1 MENASKALLIA
12 GAILLAILLISLG
25 IMIFNT
31 ASDTITSSGMSDMQ
45 QTTFNQKFEKYQGKQ
60 KGSAIRSLVQ
70 EVMANNNNAQASD
83 ETMVSINVAN
93 GSIAMES
100 SAGIPGSPV
109 VKLEAGTDKQP
120 VYNNFSNTT
129 TYNVSFKHNKGR
141 VAIIYIK

>member
-45 QTTFNQKFEKYQGKQ
+45 QTTFNQKFEKYEGAQ

-93 GSIAMES
+93 KNITPET
-100 SAGIPGSPV
+100 GITAANAV
-109 VKLEAGTDKQP
+109 VKLEPGSDKQP

-129 TYNVSFKHNKGR
+129 TYTVSFKHNKGR
-141 VAIIYIK
+141 VAVICIK

>member
-70 EVMANNNNAQASD
+70 EVMANNNNDQASD

-93 GSIAMES
+93 GSIAMEI
-100 SAGIPGSPV
+100 SAGIPASPV

-129 TYNVSFKHNKGR
+129 TYDVSFKHNKGR

>member
-70 EVMANNNNAQASD
+70 EVMANNNNDQASD
-83 ETMVSINVAN
+83 ETMVSINVTN
-93 GSIAMES
+93 GTINPDSGINVN
-100 SAGIPGSPV
+100 SAVVTLAPG
-109 VKLEAGTDKQP
+109 ADQQP
-120 VYNNFSNTT
+120 VYSNIFSNTK
-129 TYNVSFKHNKGR
+129 TYDVSFKHNKGR
-141 VAIIYIK
+141 VAVICIK